1 MHCYFKC
8 INFPP
13 FSSLFRSHLQPCSTL
28 LPARSSPIYRDF
40 GRTIYWSCIS
50 GCQVWSK
57 STGVMI
63 RLHVS
68 LISILQHL
76 SEIIAS
82 HGTDTIQSSAP
93 RLVRGPQGWEYGCH
107 YAGACQLG
115 TSPTPGCR
123 MMESGPVIGSP
134 LSWSQGVVLSA
145 GWAMKRTAYCDLCKF
160 YFIFLSLNCILALQ
174 CVHGFSNPTAVL
186 LKSEPHVNYSISFH
200 FLAPHWVQDRQ
211 ICYNN
216 NNRCLIPI

>member
-13 FSSLFRSHLQPCSTL
+13 TFFISFQVTFTTLQYTFGGTGTPHQRTQY
-28 LPARSSPIYRDF
+28 PIYRDF

-68 LISILQHL
+68 LNSILQHL

-82 HGTDTIQSSAP
+82 HRTDTIQSSAP
-93 RLVRGPQGWEYGCH
+93 PSTIGSGTVGLEVRVSLCRCMSALNQSH
-107 YAGACQLG
+107 F
-115 TSPTPGCR
+115 GCR

-134 LSWSQGVVLSA
+134 L
-145 GWAMKRTAYCDLCKF
+145 
-160 YFIFLSLNCILALQ
+160 
-174 CVHGFSNPTAVL
+174 
-186 LKSEPHVNYSISFH
+186 
-200 FLAPHWVQDRQ
+200 
-211 ICYNN
+211 
-216 NNRCLIPI
+216 